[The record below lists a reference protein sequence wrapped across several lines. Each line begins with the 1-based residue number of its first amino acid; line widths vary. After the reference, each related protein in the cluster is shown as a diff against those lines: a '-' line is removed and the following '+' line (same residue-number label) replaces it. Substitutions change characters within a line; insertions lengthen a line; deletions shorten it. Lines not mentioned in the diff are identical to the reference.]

1 MSPGGLESRPVLQH
15 VTLEVH
21 PDQVRP
27 CVAFW
32 ALLGFEEIEAPPLLR
47 DRFTW
52 VQREGTQIHLVP
64 VEDPA
69 VAREGHVA
77 VVAED
82 YEATLA
88 RLERA
93 GFEVR
98 EGSNAWDAPR
108 SFVRDPA
115 GHRVEVMSKPP
126 YPPWPGE

>member
-1 MSPGGLESRPVLQH
+1 MLQH

-21 PDQVRP
+21 QAQVRP

-32 ALLGFEEIEAPPLLR
+32 QLLGFNEIEPPPLLR

-64 VEDPA
+64 VDEPV

-77 VVAED
+77 IVAGD
-82 YEATLA
+82 YDATLA
-88 RLERA
+88 RLTDA
-93 GFEVR
+93 GYTLR
-98 EGSNAWDAPR
+98 EGTNAWDAPR

-115 GHRVEVMSKPP
+115 GHLVEVMSKPP
-126 YPPWPGE
+126 RPPWPEGSG